1 MRYIKK
7 NFCMSLNQTSPYNTH
22 ATQKVVSNAAH
33 TNTGTPSGAPM
44 SFPFRGT
51 MSMWAIGMVPRSATP
66 HAANGL
72 PTAHVGLSTSASA
85 QPSPFLHQWGVPA
98 SASASAFAPAPRT
111 ANQWGVPASA
121 SASSRIAPPV
131 LARRG
136 ASASASGSASAS
148 RVVPRTTTSGTRK
161 QMRAQN
167 TKHDRMRGIR
177 TLRDTLFLQ
186 SALTCDS
193 LDASE
198 RQTTYVALDHTNMVV
213 CKRNTLARPASLAAI
228 TRHIKDYSNV
238 IREAIVAGTAL
249 TTHRTL
255 DLTLFRP
262 VLDMP
267 AGQPENGETDKELI
281 RQSYDLIDDAH
292 AKNAAPQTLVLV
304 TGDGNKGNGREN
316 GRVLSFPA
324 VARHAL
330 THGWKVV
337 IYARIGHCNKEL
349 VTVSQQ
355 NPARC
360 ALFYIDTDGHTITP
374 GLDVDEAGN
383 IICTMR
389 RA

>member
-44 SFPFRGT
+44 SFPFRGG
-51 MSMWAIGMVPRSATP
+51 MSMWASGMVPRSATP

-72 PTAHVGLSTSASA
+72 PTAHVGLSTSANA
-85 QPSPFLHQWGVPA
+85 QPSPFLHQWGA
-98 SASASAFAPAPRT
+98 STSASASPRVAPH
-111 ANQWGVPASA
+111 
-121 SASSRIAPPV
+121 V

-186 SALTCDS
+186 CALTCDS

-198 RQTTYVALDHTNMVV
+198 RQTTCVALDHTNMVV

-228 TRHIKDYSNV
+228 TRHIKDYSNA

-249 TTHRTL
+249 TTHRNL

-304 TGDGNKGNGREN
+304 TGDGNKGN

-383 IICTMR
+383 IICAMH